1 MLSGVGTDGPGSTE
15 GMYPRSVFGRF
26 SPDDEVWLR
35 QFVDAAQGLAVLRAS
50 EARSTTPYPASID
63 LELALAPMLLG
74 QGFQHHVLIHHPR
87 TGERFEYDFWR
98 PSDGIAVEIMGYRA
112 DDEVYKD
119 ILKFHVHD
127 ATRVG
132 VLLVPKW
139 KWVSGR
145 RTGTNA
151 RATLK
156 ALAFA
161 ESFMAVDALVA
172 ILYDWVPDAGG
183 GSEARDRRCV
193 SSPRRRRME

>member
-1 MLSGVGTDGPGSTE
+1 MPSAAK
-15 GMYPRSVFGRF
+15 GMV
-26 SPDDEVWLR
+26 
-35 QFVDAAQGLAVLRAS
+35 VLRAS
-50 EARSTTPYPASID
+50 AARSNTPYPGSVD
-63 LELALAPMLLG
+63 LELALVPLLQS
-74 QGFQHHVLIHHPR
+74 QGFLHHVLIRHPR

-98 PSDGIAVEIMGYRA
+98 PSDGIAVEVMGYRA

-132 VLLVPKW
+132 VLLVPRW

-161 ESFMAVDALVA
+161 ESLTAVDALGRDPVR
-172 ILYDWVPDAGG
+172 LGPGCG
-183 GSEARDRRCV
+183 RRMEARDRRCV